1 MDVINGVPAH
11 VLLVHF
17 VVVLAP
23 LTAIFAI
30 LCVLWPA
37 ARQRLV
43 WPTLV
48 LAAITCA
55 LTPLTTEAGE
65 WLYNRQPKPS
75 TLLQEHAARGDTMI
89 YVAVGLLLVAT
100 FIAYVHV
107 FEGRGFAAG
116 RTLRII
122 VAVATVVVGLATMVQ
137 VYRIGDAGARA
148 TWGTEASG

>member
-48 LAAITCA
+48 LAAIT
-55 LTPLTTEAGE
+55 
-65 WLYNRQPKPS
+65 
-75 TLLQEHAARGDTMI
+75 
-89 YVAVGLLLVAT
+89 
-100 FIAYVHV
+100 
-107 FEGRGFAAG
+107 
-116 RTLRII
+116 
-122 VAVATVVVGLATMVQ
+122 
-137 VYRIGDAGARA
+137 
-148 TWGTEASG
+148 